1 MYINSKKFSDELKKS
16 FEQDRLTD
24 KFVEMLLILVKKL
37 SQHNKHLST
46 ADVED
51 IQMCAIE
58 VVLKNWKQ
66 FDFNKNDNVFAWF
79 SSVVFN
85 GLKAG
90 YKQLHPYVA
99 DKKIEFVRFNS
110 YDIIETI

>member
-66 FDFNKNDNVFAWF
+66 FDFNKNDNGPSLEKMDTLVTK
-79 SSVVFN
+79 SKGN
-85 GLKAG
+85 
-90 YKQLHPYVA
+90 
-99 DKKIEFVRFNS
+99 IE
-110 YDIIETI
+110 